1 LATIHL
7 GSLQF
12 LSPAGT
18 LLLACQVSGYQYE
31 TLLLLTLQTLSH
43 IALLALTV
51 NIVLDQ
57 RPRIRVEYHG
67 NTIAN
72 LDMLE
77 VNALGSIGGSAIL
90 NLVDL
95 AARNTQ
101 LNKLWVGL

>member
-1 LATIHL
+1 MATIHL
-7 GSLQF
+7 GSLHF
-12 LSPAGT
+12 FSPAGT
-18 LLLACQVSGYQYE
+18 LLLTCQVSGYQYE

-77 VNALGSIGGSAIL
+77 VNTLGSICGSAIL

-101 LNKLWVGL
+101 LNKLGVGL